1 MSEILSRE
9 DNICSEVAGLR
20 HTSEARN
27 LLEFI
32 RRRLIYHTTSYENA
46 DLKGR
51 AHRFI
56 LEVTAKTRGISMSD
70 SNTSY
75 DPDNK
80 TLRLII
86 AILDSQVRNIST
98 WDILS

>member
-9 DNICSEVAGLR
+9 DSIYSDAELCHSSE
-20 HTSEARN
+20 SSY

-32 RRRLIYHTTSYENA
+32 QRRLIHHTTFNENPDNA
-46 DLKGR
+46 DSKWQ

-56 LEVTAKTRGISMSD
+56 LEVTAKTQGISMSD
-70 SNTSY
+70 SPPYN
-75 DPDNK
+75 PRNK

-86 AILDSQVRNIST
+86 AMLGSQVRNISI
-98 WDILS
+98 W